1 MESSTVSE
9 EFCDVSLIELK
20 LDTGRHNGLPDIEL
34 SSLDVEKVKW
44 SKTSEKLDDVCLLE
58 SVVDA
63 GRHELPLDSHSESSD
78 TTIQV
83 TGFISKEGLP

>member
-63 GRHELPLDSHSESSD
+63 GRHELSLDPHPDSLD
-78 TTIQV
+78 AALWR
-83 TGFISKEGLP
+83 TGCVSRECIP